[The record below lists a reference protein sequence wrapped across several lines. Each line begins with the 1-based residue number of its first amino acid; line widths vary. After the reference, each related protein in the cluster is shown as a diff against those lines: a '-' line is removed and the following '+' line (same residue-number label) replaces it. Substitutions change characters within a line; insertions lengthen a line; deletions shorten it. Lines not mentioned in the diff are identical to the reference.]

1 MILSTPFYLEE
12 AWEDDEQIDWQQDL
26 GDKLHPAS
34 IKYRLRKKAVTKKI
48 GKVLPLISDYLLR
61 QQLFQPRVWNTV

>member
-1 MILSTPFYLEE
+1 MILCTPFYLEE

-26 GDKLHPAS
+26 EDKLHPAS
-34 IKYRLRKKAVTKKI
+34 IKYRQKKAVTKKI

-61 QQLFQPRVWNTV
+61 QQPFSNLEFETII

>member
-1 MILSTPFYLEE
+1 MWSSVEAQRRTLDGGERSGKEVCSEE

-34 IKYRLRKKAVTKKI
+34 IKYRQKKS
-48 GKVLPLISDYLLR
+48 SD
-61 QQLFQPRVWNTV
+61 